1 MPPRSALNFLG
12 LVFLLKYKMAI
23 GVGRREWRRRG
34 SPFLLRRKQRHG
46 PSRGNPQLLA
56 NLSAA
61 PETWRREWT
70 PSASATNPCTCA
82 TWERDARLPSFLRC
96 QHLISPARHVP
107 PSACNPGGRRR
118 AYPLRL
124 F

>member
-1 MPPRSALNFLG
+1 
-12 LVFLLKYKMAI
+12 MAA
-23 GVGRREWRRRG
+23 
-34 SPFLLRRKQRHG
+34 
-46 PSRGNPQLLA
+46 RGNPQLLGKPQRRA
-56 NLSAA
+56 GDLTKGVDAECKCNEPMYVRDLRTRRAA
-61 PETWRREWT
+61 
-70 PSASATNPCTCA
+70 
-82 TWERDARLPSFLRC
+82 SFLRC